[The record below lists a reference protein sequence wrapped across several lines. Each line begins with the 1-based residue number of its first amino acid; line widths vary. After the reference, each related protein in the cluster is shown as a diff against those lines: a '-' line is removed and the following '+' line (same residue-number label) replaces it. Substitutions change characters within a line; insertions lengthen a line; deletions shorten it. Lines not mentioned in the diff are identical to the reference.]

1 MRFIENIMRTFKHY
15 LLLSFLI
22 ICLPYT
28 ANAQNGASTLFQK
41 FKQQVFQIRV
51 VDIASGDK
59 NSIGSG
65 FQVSKEGYLATN
77 FHVVSSYVHK
87 PEKYRLEYVAHD
99 GSIGDVKL
107 LDIDVIHDLAIIKI
121 KPLQKNYFRFNLDS
135 ISKGERIFSMGNP
148 HDISMLIIEGNY
160 NGLVLESRYK
170 KMLFSGSLNPGM
182 SGGPAFDKRGR
193 LIGVNVAK
201 GGEQISFLVPA
212 THLNKLF
219 RRVKKNGPVKDFIK
233 IIKADL
239 LKDQQQFYSQLLDKE
254 WVSEEMEGVQISGQL
269 DKSLKC
275 WGHTEDKEDIY
286 YKGVHKHCRSQD
298 SIYISNSMQTGRMS
312 YDYEWI
318 TTDKL
323 NRFQFY
329 SKVEDRFSHSGIRS
343 ASRKED
349 ATNYDCEEN
358 FVSFSQHSWKV
369 STCIRAYKKYRGLYD
384 VILLLTTVDQNDK
397 TLLAK
402 AAMSGISKEN
412 STRFMKRFME
422 AIKWKN

>member
-1 MRFIENIMRTFKHY
+1 MRSIKHY
-15 LLLSFLI
+15 VLLFILFT
-22 ICLPYT
+22 CLPY
-28 ANAQNGASTLFQK
+28 AAYAQSGASTLFQK

-59 NSIGSG
+59 SSIGSG

-99 GSIGDVKL
+99 GSIGDVEL

-121 KPLQKNYFRFNLDS
+121 KPLQTKYFRFNLGA

-160 NGLVLESRYK
+160 NGLVQESRYK

-182 SGGPAFDKRGR
+182 SGGPAFDERGR

-201 GGEQISFLVPA
+201 GSEQISFLVPA
-212 THLNKLF
+212 THLNTLF
-219 RRVKKNGPVKDFIK
+219 KRVKKNGPVTDFKKVIE
-233 IIKADL
+233 AEL

-254 WVSEEMEGVQISGQL
+254 WASEQLGDVQISGQL

-275 WGHTEDKEDIY
+275 WGHTEDKDDIY
-286 YKGVHKHCRSQD
+286 YKAVHKHCRSQD
-298 SIYISNSMQTGRMS
+298 RIYVSSAMQTGLIS

-329 SKVEDRFSHSGIRS
+329 SKVEDRFSHSSIRS

-369 STCIRAYKKYRGLYD
+369 STCVRAYKEYRGLYD

-402 AAMSGISKEN
+402 AAMSGVSKEY